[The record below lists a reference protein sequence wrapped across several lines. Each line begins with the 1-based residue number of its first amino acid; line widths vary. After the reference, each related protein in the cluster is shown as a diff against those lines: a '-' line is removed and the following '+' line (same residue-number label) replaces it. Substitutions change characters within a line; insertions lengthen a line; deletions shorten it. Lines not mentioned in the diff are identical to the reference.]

1 MKPLDRSLDIVAIGL
16 GQAGGN
22 LAAEFARRGYRAVAL
37 NTARTDLSAL
47 VVQHAAFAEMLCS
60 YIGIDGYDGA
70 GSNLDYGR
78 DCVMV
83 NAGRIRQL
91 VAEHAKGADIVVLT
105 AGLGGGTGSA
115 LSELARVLTSLEL
128 PMLTLATLPGPEES
142 AIAKVNA
149 ARAVNALVKVPGL
162 TLIWVDN
169 SRLAEQH
176 ADAALDEYF
185 QRINATIIEPLDAWN
200 RLNQRRGLRPIRSL
214 DGENLRTLLM
224 SEGVLS
230 YAERQCSRLSV
241 DAVVEWVVS
250 ALPSR
255 GVVPTGS
262 VMSDIKHLGFV
273 VEASGDWLASTP
285 FTALEALSE
294 RLKTSTSNAA
304 MYLGVYRND
313 QSPSNQATLRL
324 LASSSSLPKAIQDI
338 VQAARREG
346 GLLSQKLRRSVDD
359 LELGDISD
367 FNLLPPRSATARA
380 AGAARHRRP
389 THAPAQPLAEA
400 VGPVARRVR
409 LQ

>member
-1 MKPLDRSLDIVAIGL
+1 M
-16 GQAGGN
+16 
-22 LAAEFARRGYRAVAL
+22 
-37 NTARTDLSAL
+37 
-47 VVQHAAFAEMLCS
+47 
-60 YIGIDGYDGA
+60 
-70 GSNLDYGR
+70 
-78 DCVMV
+78 
-83 NAGRIRQL
+83 

-115 LSELARVLTSLEL
+115 LSELARVLASLEL

-149 ARAVNALVKVPGL
+149 VRAVNALVKVPGL

-250 ALPSR
+250 ALPSS

-262 VMSDIKHLGFV
+262 VMSDIKCLGFV
-273 VEASGDWLASTP
+273 VEASGDWLANTP

-294 RLKTSTSNAA
+294 RLKPALRTRRCISASTETTRARPTRQRYA
-304 MYLGVYRND
+304 CW
-313 QSPSNQATLRL
+313 P
-324 LASSSSLPKAIQDI
+324 LAPRCPRPILDI

-346 GLLSQKLRRSVDD
+346 GLLSQKLRRSVDA
-359 LELGDISD
+359 LELGDIGD
-367 FNLLPPRSATARA
+367 FNLMPPRSATARA

-400 VGPVARRVR
+400 VGPVARRASATLCPSAPPAGSWGHGNTR
-409 LQ
+409 TGSRRD